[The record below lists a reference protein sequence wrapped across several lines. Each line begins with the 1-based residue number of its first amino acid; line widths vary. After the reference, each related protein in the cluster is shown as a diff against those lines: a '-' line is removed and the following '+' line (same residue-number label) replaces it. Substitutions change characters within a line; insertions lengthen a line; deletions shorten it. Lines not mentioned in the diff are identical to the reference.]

1 MLTQKIS
8 VIYIFLYYF
17 LYGFSYNLS
26 KIDIT
31 QAFDKMLSYI
41 QRNKYRTFAMI
52 TYDFKEDTD
61 MSEIKQPASALSSP
75 RFCNMGTFMR
85 MQKVDTAEG
94 LDFAI
99 AGAPFDTGSS
109 FRSGSR
115 FGPNAIRNISAMM
128 KPNNVIMQ
136 VNIMESLKGGDIG
149 DFNITPGYIHPS
161 YDAIEKGVAGILEK
175 NACPIVLGGDHAIT
189 LAELR
194 AVAKKYGPVAL
205 VHFDSHSDLCDEVFG
220 QKYNHGTPF
229 RRAIEEGLIDPSHS
243 IQIGM
248 RGSLFVNMFGNFAYW
263 ILTLIVAGNF
273 VCHIYFKYV
282 KKGTLESPFA
292 KIYDNDTII
301 HTFLY
306 ALGFIYVVLYACHI
320 NITGF
325 QGPEIIIGDS
335 TGGSVIPPIVL
346 GVFGIIIVG
355 AIFMP
360 FLLNY
365 GILEIIGAILEPL
378 MRPLFK
384 VPGKAALD
392 AVSSFVSSSSL
403 GVLITNRLWK
413 RNVYTEKEMV
423 AIMTG
428 FSAVSIGFA
437 YMVINTA
444 KLGDHFV
451 KVYAISFVLVFIIEM
466 ITVRIPPISKK
477 KEVYYSGHVQT
488 EAERKND
495 TKFSFSLLP
504 LGINRAVKRAYI
516 AKNVSV
522 EVKNSLKDSLLVL
535 PQVLT
540 MLSAIG
546 VSGLI
551 LAEYTP
557 VFKWLGYIFQPLL
570 VLFRIP
576 DVSAIAPSIPVGIAE
591 MFLPVLVM
599 MGSGVT
605 VCVKARAFVVL
616 VSMVQIIFFSETA
629 TVMLATKSPI
639 KFWEIVVCFLERTLI
654 AIPLASLVV
663 HILF

>member
-1 MLTQKIS
+1 MVK
-8 VIYIFLYYF
+8 
-17 LYGFSYNLS
+17 S
-26 KIDIT
+26 KTMTTESTIT
-31 QAFDKMLSYI
+31 TTEQ
-41 QRNKYRTFAMI
+41 I
-52 TYDFKEDTD
+52 TYDSD
-61 MSEIKQPASALSSP
+61 MMSAELDKIQLNKSQTIKGILRLVICSAIGIAAFFVSVPHNGKSEIIFS
-75 RFCNMGTFMR
+75 
-85 MQKVDTAEG
+85 
-94 LDFAI
+94 I
-99 AGAPFDTGSS
+99 IY
-109 FRSGSR
+109 
-115 FGPNAIRNISAMM
+115 NA
-128 KPNNVIMQ
+128 
-136 VNIMESLKGGDIG
+136 
-149 DFNITPGYIHPS
+149 
-161 YDAIEKGVAGILEK
+161 
-175 NACPIVLGGDHAIT
+175 
-189 LAELR
+189 
-194 AVAKKYGPVAL
+194 
-205 VHFDSHSDLCDEVFG
+205 
-220 QKYNHGTPF
+220 
-229 RRAIEEGLIDPSHS
+229 
-243 IQIGM
+243 
-248 RGSLFVNMFGNFAYW
+248 FVNMFGNFAYW

-282 KKGTLESPFA
+282 KKGTLESP
-292 KIYDNDTII
+292 
-301 HTFLY
+301 
-306 ALGFIYVVLYACHI
+306 
-320 NITGF
+320 GF

-477 KEVYYSGHVQT
+477 KDVYYSGHVQT

-639 KFWEIVVCFLERTLI
+639 KFWEIVVCFLERTII

>member
-248 RGSLFVNMFGNFAYW
+248 RGSLYDPNEHKMAAELGMKLIPAHKVREMGLPALIETAIERVGDKPCFLTFDIDFIDPAYAPGTGTPEVGGFTS
-263 ILTLIVAGNF
+263 LEGLELVRALKDLNF
-273 VCHIYFKYV
+273 VGFDIV
-282 KKGTLESPFA
+282 EVLPA
-292 KIYDNDTII
+292 YD
-301 HTFLY
+301 H
-306 ALGFIYVVLYACHI
+306 GE
-320 NITGF
+320 IT
-325 QGPEIIIGDS
+325 
-335 TGGSVIPPIVL
+335 
-346 GVFGIIIVG
+346 
-355 AIFMP
+355 A
-360 FLLNY
+360 
-365 GILEIIGAILEPL
+365 
-378 MRPLFK
+378 
-384 VPGKAALD
+384 
-392 AVSSFVSSSSL
+392 
-403 GVLITNRLWK
+403 
-413 RNVYTEKEMV
+413 
-423 AIMTG
+423 

>member
-1 MLTQKIS
+1 
-8 VIYIFLYYF
+8 
-17 LYGFSYNLS
+17 
-26 KIDIT
+26 
-31 QAFDKMLSYI
+31 
-41 QRNKYRTFAMI
+41 MI
-52 TYDFKEDTD
+52 TYNFKEDTD

-194 AVAKKYGPVAL
+194 AVAKKYGPVVICSAIGIAAFF
-205 VHFDSHSDLCDEVFG
+205 VSVPHNGKSEIIFSII
-220 QKYNHGTPF
+220 YN
-229 RRAIEEGLIDPSHS
+229 A
-243 IQIGM
+243 
-248 RGSLFVNMFGNFAYW
+248 FVNMFGNFAYW

-477 KEVYYSGHVQT
+477 KDVYYSGHVQT

-639 KFWEIVVCFLERTLI
+639 KFWEIVVCFLERTII